1 MSVERARR
9 WPPRQRI
16 HLSRE
21 GDAARAAYQILVR
34 EAREQN
40 LATDALGA
48 QLAQWAGQLGVRPS
62 DGVLLEELAAKPLTV
77 NELARAVEDCG
88 ERPNEVKAGVDRLYG
103 AGLVQPPQP
112 VEPPKPPAPSPWRY

>member
-40 LATDALGA
+40 AATGALES
-48 QLAQWAGQLGVRPS
+48 QLAQWSGQLGVRPS
-62 DGVLLEELAAKPLTV
+62 DGVLLEELAAKPLTLS
-77 NELARAVEDCG
+77 ELSRAVEACG
-88 ERPNEVKAGVDRLYG
+88 ERPSDVKAGVDRLYG
-103 AGLVQPPQP
+103 AELI
-112 VEPPKPPAPSPWRY
+112 EPPAQKPEAPASDPRRFY